1 MHPLRV
7 GIAYWYRGHYLYGAA
22 LNPVEPQPFATKKK
36 VLLNGVQRE
45 SAPIYS
51 QTDEDLVPEPVI
63 GFLPK
68 ARWTEF
74 HFPGDPQVPEAP
86 AAPEPKA
93 VDSDAGRISAAETTS
108 SSAVDACLYSP
119 CASGHVEADQT

>member
-1 MHPLRV
+1 MEVLEPDTMRVHISGVEGMHPLRV

-51 QTDEDLVPEPVI
+51 QTDEDLVPEI
-63 GFLPK
+63 GR
-68 ARWTEF
+68 A
-74 HFPGDPQVPEAP
+74 
-86 AAPEPKA
+86 
-93 VDSDAGRISAAETTS
+93 
-108 SSAVDACLYSP
+108 
-119 CASGHVEADQT
+119 HV